1 MLKLE
6 NDIQI
11 LEDHMNTNPSENIQ
25 IALNEKKLELE
36 NRRNHIIEGLILR
49 SRANWHENGERCTE
63 YFCKLEKKSFINK
76 TISEL
81 IDNNGNYISDQ
92 SRILIEQEDFYKNLY
107 SSKLH
112 ADEEPDNMFFEHD
125 VKLSDEQ

>member
-36 NRRNHIIEGLILR
+36 NRRNHIIEGLILHHVQIGLR
-49 SRANWHENGERCTE
+49 MENTALNIFVNW
-63 YFCKLEKKSFINK
+63 K
-76 TISEL
+76 
-81 IDNNGNYISDQ
+81 
-92 SRILIEQEDFYKNLY
+92 KNL
-107 SSKLH
+107 SLIKLFL
-112 ADEEPDNMFFEHD
+112 N
-125 VKLSDEQ
+125 